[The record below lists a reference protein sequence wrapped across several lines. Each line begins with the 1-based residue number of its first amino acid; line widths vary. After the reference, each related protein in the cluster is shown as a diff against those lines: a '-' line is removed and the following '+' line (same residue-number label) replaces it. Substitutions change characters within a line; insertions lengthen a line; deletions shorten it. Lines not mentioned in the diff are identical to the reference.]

1 MRNENILIKHIRN
14 FSSIISLV
22 NVNQIYESDSFNSI
36 HWVLTLIENFIDN
49 YAKLDFSEH
58 DVRKLLIIEHL
69 LNDDDSII
77 VSLHFLDEFAE
88 YFGLYKN
95 NQRNISEIDNFKYSK
110 EFKNIEN
117 QILSQIEELAKSDKL
132 AKHRNFRSIIRFWKM
147 FDEKAEQ
154 KYMNNLLKDNKK
166 IAVFLN
172 RGLYPKTID
181 NKLKYDFDI
190 EYLKK
195 FVSLDKIE
203 EILINLKNN
212 ENDFTLFA
220 SEEQFVINLFLEKID
235 DKH

>member
-1 MRNENILIKHIRN
+1 
-14 FSSIISLV
+14 
-22 NVNQIYESDSFNSI
+22 
-36 HWVLTLIENFIDN
+36 
-49 YAKLDFSEH
+49 
-58 DVRKLLIIEHL
+58 
-69 LNDDDSII
+69 
-77 VSLHFLDEFAE
+77 
-88 YFGLYKN
+88 
-95 NQRNISEIDNFKYSK
+95 
-110 EFKNIEN
+110 
-117 QILSQIEELAKSDKL
+117 
-132 AKHRNFRSIIRFWKM
+132 M